1 MLVGPGKWVVLL
13 VLVLLFVSYRKLPD
27 MSRSIGRSLRIF
39 KGELKGLAENDVRTK
54 AAAPTVRGPL
64 GTPGAGEKQGTDS
77 TATGSTG
84 TDAGIKNDD

>member
-13 VLVLLFVSYRKLPD
+13 VVVLLFISYRKLPD

-39 KGELKGLAENDVRTK
+39 KGEIKGLAENDVRTK

-64 GTPGAGEKQGTDS
+64 GAPETPPAQGTDS
-77 TATGSTG
+77 TATGSAG
-84 TDAGIKNDD
+84 TDTETKE